1 MLRPGSCTGIVLSF
15 APLISGPIWWWWCIH
30 PKEKG
35 QALCCIFVVC
45 KQHKNYRYLAHHL
58 ALVIPLPCEHEEI
71 GGKGEGKEEE
81 GRGVIGQVILSS
93 RAMFLPLDHFSV
105 RALKTAEVRENTFP
119 KTIEGREGKR
129 GRGGGMNERTS
140 FATQNTFLLL
150 PPPIR
155 QCKRKGNSLLIF
167 LCWQLL
173 TSIALNP
180 KRVCCLF

>member
-119 KTIEGREGKR
+119 KTMEGREGKR
-129 GRGGGMNERTS
+129 GRGDERTNILCHS
-140 FATQNTFLLL
+140 KYFSSS
-150 PPPIR
+150 PPTNPTVQTKR
-155 QCKRKGNSLLIF
+155 QQPSYF